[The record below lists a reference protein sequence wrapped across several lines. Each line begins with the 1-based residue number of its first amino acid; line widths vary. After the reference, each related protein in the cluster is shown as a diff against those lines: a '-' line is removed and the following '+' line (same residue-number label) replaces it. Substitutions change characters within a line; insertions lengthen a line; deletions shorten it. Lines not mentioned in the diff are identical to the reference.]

1 MQIVIDDK
9 NHRLEGDIMF
19 IKMEIIKMLIDTIF
33 YFEDELDKWSC
44 VEIYDYGDDLAVED
58 ELASLR
64 VLIKI
69 AHLLDEGV
77 KKCQN

>member
-1 MQIVIDDK
+1 
-9 NHRLEGDIMF
+9 MF

-33 YFEDELDKWSC
+33 YFEHELDTWSC
-44 VEIYDYGDDLAVED
+44 VEIYDYGDDLLVED